1 MAAIGPQNVAR
12 TIAIADQF
20 QEAGFI
26 FFHPGF
32 SVHFPYVGGSIFGLI
47 AVVEEETMKVIHVEK
62 SDAAY
67 RIFITEGDQ
76 GMAQDA
82 QAIGTEQL
90 KKALGQFGAS

>member
-1 MAAIGPQNVAR
+1 
-12 TIAIADQF
+12 
-20 QEAGFI
+20 
-26 FFHPGF
+26 
-32 SVHFPYVGGSIFGLI
+32 
-47 AVVEEETMKVIHVEK
+47 MKVIHVEK

-90 KKALGQFGAS
+90 KKALGQFGASEKGIADVLKQLETSLNAELRL